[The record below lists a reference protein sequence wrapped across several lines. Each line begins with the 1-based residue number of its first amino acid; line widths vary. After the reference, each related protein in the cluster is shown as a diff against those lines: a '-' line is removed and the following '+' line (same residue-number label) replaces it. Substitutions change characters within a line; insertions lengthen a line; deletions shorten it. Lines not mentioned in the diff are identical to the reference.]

1 MSTKSSVRTN
11 GWLLL
16 AALLVA
22 GPAFAGKDDDY
33 KAAQAAAAAGKAVE
47 AYQLYCK
54 VAQEDPGYKGG
65 DAKMMCGIMKKEAD
79 KELQKNEDR
88 FQEGLKAFNEKRF
101 DDAKQKFQN
110 VRTGPRADE
119 ARQYISSKIPAAI
132 AAQEREASAGV
143 ESAASQKFDQGVQ
156 AYNRNDFNGARSL
169 FQSVTGGKKGDADN
183 YLNRMKQFESAMAE
197 GERLAVAKNYKAAQ
211 GSYNEAATLKGDGPG
226 DPRSKATQMQQLMAS
241 VATPGPAPVTP
252 TPTPGPSLPAPTPGP
267 PARHEVPVVAAVKE
281 PSRPKVDVGK
291 LLAEA
296 EAAKAKGDIASAKS
310 KYIAV
315 LAADERNVQAKVG
328 LETLPKETGPTER
341 KASSE
346 ADVMLAKGIREY
358 YQGLFEKAE
367 VHIDDY
373 LNVNGSKTG
382 LSHFYMGASKL
393 TRFYLSGERDNGLK
407 RDAEAAFR
415 LAKQSAGFKP
425 PGESFVSPKILKA
438 YQDVNR

>member
-1 MSTKSSVRTN
+1 MSTKSSTRTN

-22 GPAFAGKDDDY
+22 VPAFASKDDDY
-33 KAAQAAAAAGKAVE
+33 KAAQAAASAGKAEE
-47 AYQLYCK
+47 AARLFCQL
-54 VAQEDPGYKGG
+54 DPGFK
-65 DAKMMCGIMKKEAD
+65 DAGMMCGIMKKEAQ
-79 KELQKNEDR
+79 KEVQRNEDR
-88 FQEGLKAFNEKRF
+88 FQEGLRAFNEGRL

-110 VRTGPRADE
+110 VRTGPRAEE
-119 ARQYISSKIPAAI
+119 AKQYVISRIPAAI
-132 AAQEREASAGV
+132 QAKEREAAAGA
-143 ESAASQKFDQGVQ
+143 ESAANQKFDQGVQ
-156 AYNRNDFNGARSL
+156 AYNRNDFSGARSL
-169 FQSVTGGKKGDADN
+169 FQGVSGGKKGEADN

-197 GERLAVAKNYKAAQ
+197 GDRLASAKNYKAAQ

-226 DPRSKATQMQQLMAS
+226 NPREKASQMAS
-241 VATPGPAPVTP
+241 LASGSSTTPPVTTATTTTKP
-252 TPTPGPSLPAPTPGP
+252 PPVTTTSSTTAPPVTR
-267 PARHEVPVVAAVKE
+267 APVVAAVKE
-281 PSRPKVDVGK
+281 AAKPKVDVGK

-296 EAAKAKGDIASAKS
+296 DAAKAKGDIASAKS

-328 LETLPKETGPTER
+328 LETLPKETGPTEK

-393 TRFYLSGERDNGLK
+393 TRYYLNGEKDSGLK

-415 LAKQSAGFKP
+415 LAKQTAGFKP

-438 YQDVNR
+438 YQDVSQ

>member
-1 MSTKSSVRTN
+1 MRIK

-22 GPAFAGKDDDY
+22 VPAFAGKDDDY
-33 KAAQAAAAAGKAVE
+33 KAAVAAAGAGKAEE
-47 AYQLYCK
+47 AARLYCK
-54 VAQEDPGYKGG
+54 VAEQDAGYK
-65 DAKMMCGIMKKEAD
+65 DAKMMCGIMQKEAQ
-79 KELQKNEDR
+79 KEVQKNEDR
-88 FQEGLKAFNEKRF
+88 FQEGLKAFNEGHY

-110 VRTGPRADE
+110 VRTGPRVDE

-132 AAQEREASAGV
+132 QAKEREASAGA
-143 ESAASQKFDQGVQ
+143 EAAINQKFDQGVQ
-156 AYNRNDFNGARSL
+156 AFNRNDFNGARSL
-169 FQSVTGGKKGDADN
+169 LSQVSSGSHAGDAQN

-197 GERLAVAKNYKAAQ
+197 GDRLAAAKNYKAAQ

-226 DPRSKATQMQQLMAS
+226 DPRGKASHMAS
-241 VATPGPAPVTP
+241 LSSGSTTVATTTTAPPPVTTTTANNP
-252 TPTPGPSLPAPTPGP
+252 PPVTTTTPPVTRA
-267 PARHEVPVVAAVKE
+267 PVVAAVKE
-281 PSRPKVDVGK
+281 PSKPKVDVSR

-315 LAADERNVQAKVG
+315 LAADEKNVQAKVG
-328 LETLPKETGPTER
+328 LETLPKETGPTET

-393 TRFYLSGERDNGLK
+393 TRYYLSGQRDSGLK

-415 LAKQSAGFKP
+415 LAKQTAGFKP

-438 YQDVNR
+438 YQDVSQ

>member
-1 MSTKSSVRTN
+1 MSTRSSTRTK

-16 AALLVA
+16 AALLMAV
-22 GPAFAGKDDDY
+22 PAFASKDDDY
-33 KAAQAAAAAGKAVE
+33 KAAQAAASAGKAEE
-47 AYQLYCK
+47 AARLFCK
-54 VAQEDPGYKGG
+54 LDPGFK
-65 DAKMMCGIMKKEAD
+65 DAKMMCGIMQKEAQ
-79 KELQKNEDR
+79 KEVQKNEDR
-88 FQEGLKAFNEKRF
+88 FQEGLKAFNEGRF

-119 ARQYISSKIPAAI
+119 ARQYVASKIPAAI
-132 AAQEREASAGV
+132 QAKEREASAGA
-143 ESAASQKFDQGVQ
+143 ESAANQKFEQGVQ
-156 AYNRNDFNGARSL
+156 AYNHNDFSGARSL
-169 FQSVTGGKKGDADN
+169 FQGVSGGKKGEAEN

-197 GERLAVAKNYKAAQ
+197 GDRLASAKNYKAAQ

-226 DPRSKATQMQQLMAS
+226 GPREKASQMAS
-241 VATPGPAPVTP
+241 LGSAGSTTTGPVTTATT
-252 TPTPGPSLPAPTPGP
+252 TPAKPPPVNTASTTTAPPVTR
-267 PARHEVPVVAAVKE
+267 APVVAAVKE
-281 PSRPKVDVGK
+281 APKPKVDVGK

-315 LAADERNVQAKVG
+315 LAADERNVQAKIG
-328 LETLPKETGPTER
+328 LETLPKETGPTEK

-393 TRFYLSGERDNGLK
+393 TRYYLQGEKDTGLK

-415 LAKQSAGFKP
+415 LAKQTAGFKP

-438 YQDVNR
+438 YQDVSQ

>member
-1 MSTKSSVRTN
+1 MSKKSLMRTN

-22 GPAFAGKDDDY
+22 APAFASKDDDY
-33 KAAQAAAAAGKAVE
+33 KAAQAAASAGRAEEAARLFC
-47 AYQLYCK
+47 QL
-54 VAQEDPGYKGG
+54 DPGFK
-65 DAKMMCGIMKKEAD
+65 DAGMMCGIMKKEAQ
-79 KELQKNEDR
+79 KEVQKNEDR
-88 FQEGLKAFNEKRF
+88 FQEGLKAFNEKRY
-101 DDAKQKFQN
+101 DDARQKFQN
-110 VRTGPRADE
+110 VRTGPRAEE
-119 ARQYISSKIPAAI
+119 AKQYITSKIPAAM
-132 AAQEREASAGV
+132 AAQERESTAGV

-169 FQSVTGGKKGDADN
+169 FQSVTGGKKGEADN

-197 GERLAVAKNYKAAQ
+197 GDRLSAAKNYKAAQ

-226 DPRSKATQMQQLMAS
+226 NPRDKASHMAS
-241 VATPGPAPVTP
+241 LGSGSTTTPSVTTATTTTKPPSVTTTT
-252 TPTPGPSLPAPTPGP
+252 TPPITRA
-267 PARHEVPVVAAVKE
+267 PVVAAVKE
-281 PSRPKVDVGK
+281 PSKPKVDVGK

-315 LAADERNVQAKVG
+315 LAAEERNVQAKVG

-358 YQGLFEKAE
+358 YQGLFENAE

-393 TRFYLSGERDNGLK
+393 TRFYLSGEKDNGLK

-415 LAKQSAGFKP
+415 LAKQTAGFKP

-438 YQDVNR
+438 YQDVNQ

>member
-1 MSTKSSVRTN
+1 MRTN

-22 GPAFAGKDDDY
+22 VPAFAGKDDDY
-33 KAAQAAAAAGKAVE
+33 KAAQAAAGAGKAEE
-47 AYQLYCK
+47 AARLFCQL
-54 VAQEDPGYKGG
+54 DPGFK
-65 DAKMMCGIMKKEAD
+65 DAKMMCDIMKKEAQ
-79 KELQKNEDR
+79 KEVQRNEDR
-88 FQEGLKAFNEKRF
+88 FQEGLKAFNEGRF

-110 VRTGPRADE
+110 VRTGPRAEE
-119 ARQYISSKIPAAI
+119 AKQYISSRIPAAI
-132 AAQEREASAGV
+132 QAKEREATAGA
-143 ESAASQKFDQGVQ
+143 EAAVNQKFDQGVQ
-156 AYNRNDFNGARSL
+156 AFNRNDFNGARSL
-169 FQSVTGGKKGDADN
+169 FQSVTGGKKGEADN

-197 GERLAVAKNYKAAQ
+197 GDRLAAAKNYKAAQ

-226 DPRSKATQMQQLMAS
+226 DPRSKASQMAS
-241 VATPGPAPVTP
+241 LGSGSTTTSPVTTATTTTKP
-252 TPTPGPSLPAPTPGP
+252 PPVTTTSTTTAPPITR
-267 PARHEVPVVAAVKE
+267 APVVAAVKE
-281 PSRPKVDVGK
+281 PSRPKVDVGR

-315 LAADERNVQAKVG
+315 LAADEKNVQAMGG
-328 LETLPKETGPTER
+328 LETLPKETGPTDR

-393 TRFYLSGERDNGLK
+393 TRFYLSGEKDSGLK

-415 LAKQSAGFKP
+415 LAKQTAGFKA
-425 PGESFVSPKILKA
+425 PGESVVSPKILKA
-438 YQDVNR
+438 YQDVSQ

>member
-1 MSTKSSVRTN
+1 MSTRSLVRTN

-22 GPAFAGKDDDY
+22 APAFASKDDDY
-33 KAAQAAAAAGKAVE
+33 KAAQAAASAGRAEEAARLFC
-47 AYQLYCK
+47 QL
-54 VAQEDPGYKGG
+54 DPGFK
-65 DAKMMCGIMKKEAD
+65 DAGMMCGIMKKEAQ
-79 KELQKNEDR
+79 KEVQKNEDR
-88 FQEGLKAFNEKRF
+88 FQEGLKAFNEKRY
-101 DDAKQKFQN
+101 DDARQKFQN
-110 VRTGPRADE
+110 VRTGPRAEE
-119 ARQYISSKIPAAI
+119 AKQYITGKIPAAI
-132 AAQEREASAGV
+132 AAQERESTAGV
-143 ESAASQKFDQGVQ
+143 ESAASQKFDQAIQ

-169 FQSVTGGKKGDADN
+169 FQSVTGGKKGEADN

-197 GERLAVAKNYKAAQ
+197 GDRLSAAKNYKAAQ

-226 DPRSKATQMQQLMAS
+226 NPRDKASHMAS
-241 VATPGPAPVTP
+241 LGSGSTTTPPVITATTTTKPPPVTTTT
-252 TPTPGPSLPAPTPGP
+252 TPPITRA
-267 PARHEVPVVAAVKE
+267 PVVAAVKE
-281 PSRPKVDVGK
+281 PSKPKVDVGR

-296 EAAKAKGDIASAKS
+296 EAAKANGDIASAKS

-315 LAADERNVQAKVG
+315 LAADEKNVQAKVG
-328 LETLPKETGPTER
+328 LERLPKETGPTER

-393 TRFYLSGERDNGLK
+393 TRFYLSGERDSGLK

-415 LAKQSAGFKP
+415 LAKQTAGFKP
-425 PGESFVSPKILKA
+425 PGESFVSPKILKV
-438 YQDVNR
+438 YQDVNQ

>member
-1 MSTKSSVRTN
+1 MSTRSSIRTN

-16 AALLVA
+16 AAMLVA
-22 GPAFAGKDDDY
+22 LPAFAGKDDDY
-33 KAAQAAAAAGKAVE
+33 KAAVAAAGAGKAEE
-47 AYQLYCK
+47 AARLYCK
-54 VAQEDPGYKGG
+54 VAKE
-65 DAKMMCGIMKKEAD
+65 DAKYKDAQMMCGIMQKEAQ
-79 KELQKNEDR
+79 KEVQKNEDR
-88 FQEGLKAFNEKRF
+88 FQEGVRAFNQGAY
-101 DDAKQKFQN
+101 DDARQKFQN
-110 VRTGPRADE
+110 VRTGPRAEE
-119 ARQYISSKIPAAI
+119 ARQYINSKIPAAI
-132 AAQEREASAGV
+132 QAKEREASAGD
-143 ESAASQKFDQGVQ
+143 EAAVNQKFEQGVQ
-156 AYNRNDFNGARSL
+156 AFNRNDFNGARSL
-169 FQSVTGGKKGDADN
+169 FSQVSSGSHAGDAQN
-183 YLNRMKQFESAMAE
+183 YLSRMKQFESAMAE
-197 GERLAVAKNYKAAQ
+197 GDRLAAAKNYKAAQ

-226 DPRSKATQMQQLMAS
+226 DPRGKASQMAS
-241 VATPGPAPVTP
+241 LASGSSTTAPVTAAAKP
-252 TPTPGPSLPAPTPGP
+252 PPVITTTTAPP
-267 PARHEVPVVAAVKE
+267 PVTRAPVAAAVKE
-281 PSRPKVDVGK
+281 PSKPKVDVSK

-296 EAAKAKGDIASAKS
+296 EAAKSSGDIASAKS

-328 LETLPKETGPTER
+328 LESLPKETGPTEK

-393 TRFYLSGERDNGLK
+393 TRYYLSGERDTGLK

-415 LAKQSAGFKP
+415 LAKQTAGFKP

-438 YQDVNR
+438 YQDVSQ

>member
-1 MSTKSSVRTN
+1 MSTKSSTRTD

-22 GPAFAGKDDDY
+22 APAFASKDDDY
-33 KAAQAAAAAGKAVE
+33 KAAQAAASAGKAEE
-47 AYQLYCK
+47 AARLFCQL
-54 VAQEDPGYKGG
+54 DPGFK
-65 DAKMMCGIMKKEAD
+65 DAGMMCGIMKKEAQ
-79 KELQKNEDR
+79 KEVQKNEDR
-88 FQEGLKAFNEKRF
+88 FQEGLKAFNEGRF

-110 VRTGPRADE
+110 VRTGPRAEE
-119 ARQYISSKIPAAI
+119 AKQYVISRIPAAI
-132 AAQEREASAGV
+132 QAKEREAAAGA
-143 ESAASQKFDQGVQ
+143 ESAANQKFDQGVQ
-156 AYNRNDFNGARSL
+156 AYNRNDFSGARSL
-169 FQSVTGGKKGDADN
+169 FQGVSGGKKGEADN

-197 GERLAVAKNYKAAQ
+197 GDRLASAKNYKAAQ

-226 DPRSKATQMQQLMAS
+226 NPREKAGQMAS
-241 VATPGPAPVTP
+241 LASGSTTSPPVT
-252 TPTPGPSLPAPTPGP
+252 TATTTTKP
-267 PARHEVPVVAAVKE
+267 PPVTTTSTTTSPPVTRAPVVAAVKE
-281 PSRPKVDVGK
+281 APKPKVDVGK

-328 LETLPKETGPTER
+328 LETLPKETGPTEK

-393 TRFYLSGERDNGLK
+393 TRYYLNGEKDSGLK

-415 LAKQSAGFKP
+415 LAKQTAGFKP

-438 YQDVNR
+438 YQDVSQ